1 VIGKHFW
8 WNFPQLR
15 YCVKVDRIITF
26 DGHVVGLTHFEL
38 DESIDGIVFDYVCY
52 IILLVLS
59 AIAVRLVMFDN
70 P

>member
-1 VIGKHFW
+1 VE
-8 WNFPQLR
+8 
-15 YCVKVDRIITF
+15 RIITF